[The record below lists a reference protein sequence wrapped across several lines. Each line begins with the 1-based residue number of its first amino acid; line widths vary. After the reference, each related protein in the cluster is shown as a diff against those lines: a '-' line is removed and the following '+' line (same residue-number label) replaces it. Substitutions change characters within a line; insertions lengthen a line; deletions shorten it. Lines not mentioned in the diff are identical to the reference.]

1 MKNLILIIATVLSF
15 TTVNFASNIEDGSLA
30 IVKSE
35 MVTMTLE
42 NESQKEFILSSV
54 FEAENDNIAMVF
66 ESDVTMIQVYNNEG
80 DLEMMFPVGS
90 TEVNLGMSL
99 FSEGSYKM
107 GFQVD
112 GISEVQFTNL
122 QVK

>member
-15 TTVNFASNIEDGSLA
+15 STGAFASNIGDGSLA
-30 IVKSE
+30 IVKSAK
-35 MVTMTLE
+35 VTMTLE
-42 NESQKEFILSSV
+42 NEAQKEFILSSV
-54 FEAENDNIAMVF
+54 FEADNDNIAMVF
-66 ESDVTMIQVYNNEG
+66 ESSVEMIQVYNNNG

-99 FSEGSYKM
+99 FTEGAYKM
-107 GFQVD
+107 GFQVE
-112 GISEVQFTNL
+112 GMSEVQFTNL

>member
-66 ESDVTMIQVYNNEG
+66 ESNVTMIQVYNNEG

-99 FSEGSYKM
+99 FTEGTYKM

-112 GISEVQFTNL
+112 GVSEVQFTNL